1 MTTMASQSSVPPPEL
16 GGEGPQPPSG
26 RRRRRLLVGGAVLV
40 LIAAAVA
47 GVDTADPFGGGSG
60 RAAGVSDNA
69 APISLQ
75 TVRQGTLSQLVNA
88 SGTLGYLAQAD
99 GSPYHVVN
107 QAQSAFTQLPTAGQ
121 VIGCGRTLYD
131 VANNPVVLLC
141 GSTPAYRT
149 LSEGDSGPDVEQLN
163 ANLVHLG
170 DAISSELDP
179 SSDYFGSET
188 AYALEQLQAK
198 LGEDQTGSLN
208 LGQAVF
214 LPGPLRITN
223 TTAMLGSLAHPGV
236 SVVQATSTSRQ
247 VQVQLDA
254 AEQSSVKV
262 GDKAQITLPDNTATP
277 GTITQIGTVAS
288 SSGSG
293 SSDSS
298 GSGSGSSTATIPI
311 YITLKDPKAA
321 GRLDQAPVRVQ
332 ITTAGV
338 NNALI
343 VPVDAL
349 VAQSGGG
356 YAVETVDARG
366 VHHLVPVTVGLFD
379 DADGLVQVTS
389 ASLAAGERVVVPS
402 T

>member
-16 GGEGPQPPSG
+16 GGGGPQSPSG

-47 GVDTADPFGGGSG
+47 VVVTADPFGGASG

-69 APISLQ
+69 TAISLQ
-75 TVRQGTLSQLVNA
+75 TVRQGTLSQQVNA
-88 SGTLGYLAQAD
+88 SGTLGYLAQAG
-99 GSPYHVVN
+99 GSPYQVVN
-107 QAQSAFTQLPTAGQ
+107 QAQGAFTQLPTAGQ
-121 VIGCGRTLYD
+121 VIGCGRPLYD
-131 VANNPVVLLC
+131 VANDPVVLLC
-141 GSTPAYRT
+141 GSTPAYRA

-163 ANLVHLG
+163 ASLVHLG
-170 DAISSELDP
+170 DATSSELDP
-179 SSDYFGSET
+179 TSDYFSSET

-198 LGEDQTGSLN
+198 LGDDQTGSLN
-208 LGQAVF
+208 LGQVVF

-223 TTAMLGSLAHPGV
+223 TTATLGSLAHPGM
-236 SVVQATSTSRQ
+236 SVAQATSTSRQ

-277 GTITQIGTVAS
+277 GTVTRIGTVAS

-298 GSGSGSSTATIPI
+298 GSGSSSSTATIPI
-311 YITLKDPKAA
+311 YIALKDPKAA

-332 ITTAGV
+332 ITTAGI

-379 DADGLVQVTS
+379 DADGLVQVTG

>member
-16 GGEGPQPPSG
+16 GGGGPQPPSG
-26 RRRRRLLVGGAVLV
+26 RRRRRLLVGGAALV

-47 GVDTADPFGGGSG
+47 GVVTADPFGGASG

-69 APISLQ
+69 TPISLQ
-75 TVRQGTLSQLVNA
+75 AVRHGTLSQQVNA

-99 GSPYHVVN
+99 GSPYQVVN
-107 QAQSAFTQLPTAGQ
+107 QAQGAFTQLPTAGQ
-121 VIGCGRTLYD
+121 VIGCGSRLYD

-141 GSTPAYRT
+141 GSTPAYRA

-170 DAISSELDP
+170 DATSWQLDP
-179 SSDYFGSET
+179 SSDYFSSET
-188 AYALEQLQAK
+188 VYALEQLQAK

-208 LGQAVF
+208 LGQAVC

-223 TTAMLGSLAHPGV
+223 TTATLGSLAHPGM
-236 SVVQATSTSRQ
+236 SVAKATSTSRQ

-254 AEQSSVKV
+254 AEQSSVRV

-277 GTITQIGTVAS
+277 GTVTQIGTVAS

-293 SSDSS
+293 SSESS

-311 YITLKDPKAA
+311 YIALKDPKAA

-389 ASLAAGERVVVPS
+389 AGLAAGERVVVPS

>member
-1 MTTMASQSSVPPPEL
+1 MTTTASQSSGPLPEL
-16 GGEGPQPPSG
+16 DSGGPQPPPG
-26 RRRRRLLVGGAVLV
+26 RRRRRLLLGGAALV
-40 LIAAAVA
+40 LTAAAVA
-47 GVDTADPFGGGSG
+47 VLVTIDPFGGSSG
-60 RAAGVSDNA
+60 RTAKVSDNA
-69 APISLQ
+69 TPISLQ
-75 TVRQGTLSQLVNA
+75 TVRQGTLSQQVNA
-88 SGTLGYLAQAD
+88 SGTLGYVAQAD
-99 GSPYHVVN
+99 ASPYQIVN
-107 QAQSAFTQLPTAGQ
+107 QAPGAFTQLPTAGQ
-121 VIGCGRTLYD
+121 VIGCGNTLYD

-141 GSTPAYRT
+141 GSTPAYRS
-149 LSEGDSGPDVEQLN
+149 LSEGDSGPDVKQLN

-170 DAISSELDP
+170 YATSSELDP
-179 SSDYFGSET
+179 SSDYFSSET
-188 AYALEQLQAK
+188 GYALEQLQAK
-198 LGEDQTGSLN
+198 LGVDQTGSLD

-214 LPGPLRITN
+214 LPGPLRISN
-223 TTAMLGSLAHPGV
+223 TTATLGSLAHPGAPV
-236 SVVQATSTSRQ
+236 AQATSTSRQ

-254 AEQSSVKV
+254 SEQSSVKV
-262 GDKAQITLPDNTATP
+262 GDKAQITLPDNATTP
-277 GTITQIGTVAS
+277 GTVTQIGTVAS

-293 SSDSS
+293 SSGSP

-321 GRLDQAPVRVQ
+321 SGLDQAPVQVQ

-349 VAQSGGG
+349 VAESGGG

-366 VHHLVPVTVGLFD
+366 VHRLVPVTVGLFD

-389 ASLAAGERVVVPS
+389 STLAAGERVVVPS